1 MDLKL
6 GWKERAMPHLQ
17 QHHPVPQGHHSQPSV
32 DWSPEAHKQSHYNC
46 TASTGPKYT
55 QTLPTQELT
64 SFHVWVWQHHL
75 TTVTPIPHVRNL
87 SSCPTFHTIPAVCSQ
102 CSIGPT
108 FDLYHSYEGTWQ
120 GSKIIHDKGHAHLT
134 PSHLPDAV
142 SQSKHGPS
150 MPRLNGNNK
159 THIHT
164 QQLHMP
170 GGTPT
175 SLIIIFLRA
184 MQSLFWKN
192 ALMSLWCE
200 QLPVFSVG
208 PISSGLHNDPWLPLP
223 TSTSHHKHTYGFLG
237 HSPSRIA
244 N

>member
-134 PSHLPDAV
+134 PITPSGCCLTVKARALYATPKWKQQNPHSHTATAHAWGHAHKLNYYFFKGHAV
-142 SQSKHGPS
+142 SVLKEC
-150 MPRLNGNNK
+150 
-159 THIHT
+159 
-164 QQLHMP
+164 
-170 GGTPT
+170 
-175 SLIIIFLRA
+175 FDV
-184 MQSLFWKN
+184 
-192 ALMSLWCE
+192 ALMWA
-200 QLPVFSVG
+200 
-208 PISSGLHNDPWLPLP
+208 ITGLFCGAHFQWL
-223 TSTSHHKHTYGFLG
+223 
-237 HSPSRIA
+237 A
-244 N
+244 